1 MLLVGF
7 RNFIGART
15 PVQKLENGT
24 TNTSI
29 TSIMGFDNMITRLYS
44 GNPCSNSFWA
54 GSSTST
60 GIHWF
65 VAVGRG
71 DTEPTLDDYK
81 LEDKARELTW
91 LHGSMIANTGNT
103 VWTATNTF
111 RNDTSAPITIKEI
124 GLGIYPNQSADNYG
138 VYLARSIL
146 ETPVTIGVGETYA
159 FTYSIEI

>member
-29 TSIMGFDNMITRLYS
+29 TNIMGFDNMITRVYGGS
-44 GNPCSNSFWA
+44 PCDYNYTTG
-54 GSSTST
+54 GSAST
-60 GIHWF
+60 GLHWF

-71 DTEPTLDDYK
+71 DTEPTFDDYA
-81 LEDKARELTW
+81 LADKARELTW
-91 LHGSMIANTGNT
+91 LHGSATVNTGNT
-103 VWTATNTF
+103 IWSVTNTF

-124 GLGIYPNQSADNYG
+124 GLGIYPNQNADNYG

-146 ETPVTIGVGETYA
+146 ETPVTIGVGETYS
-159 FTYSIEI
+159 FTYNIEV